1 MTANTA
7 TPSTGPGVSAPDSS
21 CAETSDRTGSY
32 PRLSEDQLALL
43 SQHGEERP
51 VSAGEVLYREGQ
63 RCHEFFVVL
72 DGSVALRSGDDTLS
86 VHRRGRF
93 LGGVGLLTGQP
104 LLLTAVV
111 QEPGSVLAVPV
122 ARLLTVTEQDPALG
136 NLILHAYFARRSLLI
151 SLGAGLRIVGS
162 RYSPDTRRLC
172 EFAARNRM
180 PFRWLDLERDAEAE
194 SLLREVGV
202 RPEEAPVVMWN
213 ASYVLRNPSNADL
226 AAQLG
231 LEPQRTSPTGVADV
245 VIVGAG
251 PAGLAASVYA
261 ASEGLETVAVDLI
274 ATGGQAGTSSRI
286 ENYLGFPAGI
296 SGAELT
302 DRAVLQAERFGA
314 QLRVPSGAVGLA
326 QRDGLH
332 VVRLDDGKNMVTRAV
347 IICTGAHYRRLDVPD
362 LERFEPRSVFYAAT
376 EVEAQTCAGDPV
388 VVVGGGNA
396 AGQAALFL
404 AQRSSSVQ
412 LAVRGDNLPANM
424 SRYLVDRI
432 ERHPTIEV
440 RTGTQI
446 RELHGD
452 EGLDEVVVEGPRG
465 SEVVPARALFVFIG
479 AVPQVDWLAGQ
490 LDLDEHG
497 FILTGRDAPTLATSL
512 PGVFAAGDVRSGST
526 KRVASAVGEGAMA
539 VRLLHEFFAHTAAE
553 ARP

>member
-1 MTANTA
+1 
-7 TPSTGPGVSAPDSS
+7 
-21 CAETSDRTGSY
+21 
-32 PRLSEDQLALL
+32 
-43 SQHGEERP
+43 
-51 VSAGEVLYREGQ
+51 
-63 RCHEFFVVL
+63 
-72 DGSVALRSGDDTLS
+72 
-86 VHRRGRF
+86 
-93 LGGVGLLTGQP
+93 
-104 LLLTAVV
+104 
-111 QEPGSVLAVPV
+111 
-122 ARLLTVTEQDPALG
+122 
-136 NLILHAYFARRSLLI
+136 
-151 SLGAGLRIVGS
+151 
-162 RYSPDTRRLC
+162 
-172 EFAARNRM
+172 
-180 PFRWLDLERDAEAE
+180 
-194 SLLREVGV
+194 
-202 RPEEAPVVMWN
+202 
-213 ASYVLRNPSNADL
+213 
-226 AAQLG
+226 
-231 LEPQRTSPTGVADV
+231 VADV

-251 PAGLAASVYA
+251 PAGLAAAVYA

-286 ENYLGFPAGI
+286 ENYLGFPAGV

-326 QRDGLH
+326 QQDGLH
-332 VVRLDDGKNMVTRAV
+332 VVQLDDGKNMITRAV

-412 LAVRGDNLPANM
+412 LAVRGDNLSANM

-440 RTGTQI
+440 RTLTQV

-452 EGLDEVVVEGPRG
+452 GGLDEVVVEGPQG
-465 SEVVPARALFVFIG
+465 TEVVPAKALFVFIG
-479 AVPQVDWLAGQ
+479 AAPQVDWLAGQ

-497 FILTGRDAPTLATSL
+497 FILTGRDAPDLATSL

-539 VRLLHEFFAHTAAE
+539 VRLLHEFLAHPASE